1 MANPNDRG
9 FNTIQHSRIAKREKT
24 NTLQKFTLLGVV
36 AMAVLTVAM
45 VVVMAVG
52 GLVSGLGGGSNRPDN
67 ERVDWGTFTV
77 TTSDTQSGPLVLVN
91 DTHAY
96 VFPSSLEHLGELNA
110 KRQTHSPRIYQQSGL
125 STYMEATALNALD
138 KMLVDFN
145 AATGKD
151 DVTLKYAY
159 RSAEDQ
165 QVLIDKGSSTVAVG
179 HSDHHTGFG
188 IQLGYTRD
196 FTYALS
202 TDPVYN
208 WLFEN
213 CHKYGF
219 VIRYPADKVDT
230 TGVDDYTDYFRYV
243 GVAHATYMT
252 ENNLCL
258 EEYVSVLKEYNDDK
272 PLKINGADG
281 KYYEVWYVAVDGSA
295 TVKHPTNYAYTLSGT
310 NDGGVVITVDRSKAL
325 EPETESDTPAE
336 SAAG

>member
-45 VVVMAVG
+45 VVIMAVG

-219 VIRYPADKVDT
+219 VIRYPADKT
-230 TGVDDYTDYFRYV
+230 EITGVEDYEEYFRYV
-243 GVAHATYMT
+243 GVAHATYMKDQG
-252 ENNLCL
+252 LCM
-258 EEYVSVLKEYNDDK
+258 EEYVEKLKEYDNEK
-272 PLKINGADG
+272 PLEIKGADG
-281 KYYEVWYVAVDGSA
+281 KYYAVYYVAVDGNA
-295 TVKHPTNYAYTLSGT
+295 TVKHPTNYAYTVSGT
-310 NDGGVVITVDRSKAL
+310 NEGGVVITVDRSKAL
-325 EPETESDTPAE
+325 SVEVST
-336 SAAG
+336 SASTQAD